1 MGIEEWY
8 IDESKKSRTKE
19 VTAKSESTSG
29 VKFGNMD
36 SDFTTMTSRI
46 QSRKMTHGD
55 TYAVIPFRNYI

>member
-8 IDESKKSRTKE
+8 IDESKKIKNKE

-29 VKFGNMD
+29 VKFDNMD

-46 QSRKMTHGD
+46 QD
-55 TYAVIPFRNYI
+55 TIPKNDAWRYVRSNTVS